1 MLSKQEHR
9 ACTKHIYANW
19 SKKQGGGELQ
29 MQFLKTTWS
38 TYEEEFIDNMKKL
51 NEISSDAARALMAY
65 PSHKW
70 CRAYFSSR
78 CKC

>member
-1 MLSKQEHR
+1 
-9 ACTKHIYANW
+9 
-19 SKKQGGGELQ
+19 

-38 TYEEEFIDNMKKL
+38 TYKEEFIDNMKKL
-51 NEISSDAARALMAY
+51 NEISSDAARALMPY